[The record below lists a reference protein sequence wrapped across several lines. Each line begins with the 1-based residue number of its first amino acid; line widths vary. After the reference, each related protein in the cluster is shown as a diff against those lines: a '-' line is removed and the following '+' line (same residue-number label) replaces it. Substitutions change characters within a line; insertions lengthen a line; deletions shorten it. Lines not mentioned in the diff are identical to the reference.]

1 MTRVLVTGATTPLGV
16 ALVERLLASDTTE
29 HVLAVGVEPRWRGV
43 GGGDRLT
50 YRVADLTRP
59 RRVRRLLFGPARDL
73 GIEVLVHGPLHRS
86 ARDRGRHVRQLNVE
100 STRALLELAEDH
112 PALRRLVFRSFA
124 EVYRMQS
131 DLGCLISESHPLDLS
146 PGRPQRMRDRVEADL
161 TVCGRMG
168 LTQDLSIIVLRCAEV
183 MAPSSGS
190 QLHDYLQSRVCFRPL
205 GFDPMIQVLSL
216 EDAARVLALAIGSD
230 REGVFNAAGLD
241 VLPLSRAIQLSGQTE
256 VPVPGPLLGPLY
268 AARSMTRGTEFQ
280 YGLNKAR
287 FHFSGVLDG
296 RRAADELGYTPENPV
311 EWASVAPSRERR

>member
-1 MTRVLVTGATTPLGV
+1 MSRVLVTGATTPLGM
-16 ALVERLLASDTTE
+16 ALVERLLEDAAIE

-43 GGGDRLT
+43 GGRDRLT

-86 ARDRGRHVRQLNVE
+86 ARDRGRHVRRLNVE

-112 PALRRLVFRSFA
+112 PTIQRLVFRSFA
-124 EVYRMQS
+124 EVYKVQS

-168 LTQDLSIIVLRCAEV
+168 LTDALSIIVLRCAEV
-183 MAPSSGS
+183 MAPASGS
-190 QLHDYLQSRVCFRPL
+190 QLHDYLQSRVCLRPM

-216 EDAARVLALAIGSD
+216 PDAVRALALAIGSD
-230 REGVFNAAGLD
+230 RQGVFNVPGSD
-241 VLPLSRAIQLSGQTE
+241 VLPLSRAIRLSGCRDI
-256 VPVPGPLLGPLY
+256 PVPGPVLGPLY
-268 AARSMTRGTEFQ
+268 SARAIAQGTEFH
-280 YGLNKAR
+280 YELNKAR
-287 FHFSGVLDG
+287 FHFSRVLDG
-296 RRAADELGYTPENPV
+296 RRAREELAFVPEVPV
-311 EWASVAPSRERR
+311 EWGASPTE